1 MPDLSMLPSLLPS
14 IPSGLTDLSG
24 LVPDLSKLP
33 GLTVGQGRG

>member
-1 MPDLSMLPSLLPS
+1 MLPSLLPS

-33 GLTVGQGRG
+33 RVSVHPGNG